1 MDVEVIETG
10 ALEREVRVGVEPALV
25 SAECDRALATLR
37 GRVKVKGFR
46 PGKVPMKEIE
56 RRYGKGARRD
66 ALQVL
71 MRKSLGDVLARED
84 LKKVIFVTPPE
95 VIEDDEQGGG
105 FTYGFNA
112 ELRPEVTPKGYLGV
126 ALSAADVVVAPADV
140 DAQIERLRDR
150 HATIE
155 PVEDRTKVE
164 AEDVVLISGAPV
176 SDDPEMKIFSYE
188 DETVDLRQ
196 GLPYAEGFAEGL
208 VGHEVGETVDVPLTL
223 PEESP
228 LEERVGGRSFTMRV
242 ELKGIKQRVLPEVDD
257 EFAELVG
264 AESAAAL
271 RTEIETAIRKRDE
284 KERTASLRK
293 QLEDALIEATPFELP
308 TAFLNAQVEEELHQR
323 IHRLQHQGID
333 LAALGLSVE
342 ALRGDVRTAVE
353 RAIRV
358 EFILSA
364 VAERESVEASEGEVD
379 ARIDQIAASDPRQAS
394 QIRKYYKDPGRRSGL
409 KARVRLDKTLDFL
422 LAQATISSVGAA
434 EGAGE
439 GAAAAS
445 EQGATTAAP
454 GARSEGEAAANPT
467 DATPSASSDE

>member
-10 ALEREVRVGVEPALV
+10 ALEREVRVSVEPALV
-25 SAECDRALATLR
+25 NAECDRALNTLR
-37 GRVKVKGFR
+37 GRVRVKGFR
-46 PGKVPMKEIE
+46 PGKVPKKEIE
-56 RRYGKGARRD
+56 RRYGKSARRD

-71 MRKSLGDVLARED
+71 MRASLGDVLARED

-95 VIEDDEQGGG
+95 VLDDDEQNGG

-126 ALSAADVVVAPADV
+126 ALVVVAAEDV

-155 PVEDRTKVE
+155 PVEDRTVVQ
-164 AEDVVLISGAPV
+164 AEDVVLITSTPV
-176 SDDPEMKIFSYE
+176 SDDPELSLFSYE

-196 GLPYAEGFAEGL
+196 GLPYADGFAEGL
-208 VGHEVGETVDVPLTL
+208 VGHEVGETVEVTLTL
-223 PEESP
+223 PEGSP
-228 LEERVGGRSFTMRV
+228 LEERVGGLSLAMRV
-242 ELKGIKQRVLPEVDD
+242 ELKGIKQRVLPELDQD
-257 EFAELVG
+257 FAEQVG
-264 AESAAAL
+264 AESVESL
-271 RTEIETAIRKRDE
+271 RTEIEKAIRQRDE
-284 KERTASLRK
+284 KERASSLRK
-293 QLEDALIEATPFELP
+293 QLEEALIEATPFELP

-364 VAERESVEASEGEVD
+364 VAERESVEATEAEVD
-379 ARIDQIAASDPRQAS
+379 ARVDQIAASDPRQAG
-394 QIRKYYKDPGRRSGL
+394 QIRKYYKDAGRRNGL

-422 LAQATISSVGAA
+422 LAQATISPV
-434 EGAGE
+434 GAGE
-439 GAAAAS
+439 GATAAS
-445 EQGATTAAP
+445 GEGAATTASP
-454 GARSEGEAAANPT
+454 GARSEGEATANPT
-467 DATPSASSDE
+467 EATPADSSDE